1 MHEPLGA
8 VGMFLSVLHIADAAH
23 TKGETRMVSCTM
35 ELSECLKTIHRYT
48 WKIEVLSTLMI
59 VSGHPSQASKPPP

>member
-8 VGMFLSVLHIADAAH
+8 LGMFLSVLHIAGEAH

-35 ELSECLKTIHRYT
+35 ELIN
-48 WKIEVLSTLMI
+48 
-59 VSGHPSQASKPPP
+59 A